1 MIQVGVSLAIFFIL
15 TTAYYLLKHFF
26 IDKQRLW
33 FTNIANL
40 FLMTYLFLV
49 VGSQLV
55 INVKNSADHCNGVPQ
70 FGTAFMYT
78 ILPNILIFGL
88 VLMVMQVL
96 PGWKAPFSNTIG
108 YLFVWLGGAEDA
120 YKDLIKNGKS
130 PLISRILDNK
140 STIINEMTPFNFGAF
155 MSRMAKE
162 GALKNN
168 YKTKSSYN
176 TLFNFILAKDTIAE
190 LVWVLV
196 TGILVIISSF
206 NSLIDIQCDIPTKQ
220 KQAVA
225 AKFKAEM
232 AKINADKPKEKYFT
246 KHD

>member
-55 INVKNSADHCNGVPQ
+55 INVMNSADHCNGAPQ
-70 FGTAFMYT
+70 FGTSFMYT
-78 ILPNILIFGL
+78 MLPNILIFGL
-88 VLMVMQVL
+88 VLIIMQVL

-108 YLFVWLGGAEDA
+108 YLFVWLGGAEGA
-120 YKDLIKNGKS
+120 FKDLIKDGKS

-140 STIINEMTPFNFGAF
+140 SIIINEMTPFNFTAF
-155 MSRMAKE
+155 LNRMAKE
-162 GALKNN
+162 GSLKKNFKNN
-168 YKTKSSYN
+168 PSYN
-176 TLFNFILAKDTIAE
+176 TLFNYILAKDTIAE
-190 LVWVLV
+190 LIWVLV

-206 NSLIDIQCDIPTKQ
+206 NSLIEIQCDIPTKQ
-220 KQAVA
+220 KELKLSTTGALHAYGFLTSPV
-225 AKFKAEM
+225 F
-232 AKINADKPKEKYFT
+232 ADLI
-246 KHD
+246 

>member
-40 FLMTYLFLV
+40 FLMAYLFLV

-168 YKTKSSYN
+168 YKSKSSYN

-232 AKINADKPKEKYFT
+232 AKIDADKPKEKYFT

>member
-1 MIQVGVSLAIFFIL
+1 
-15 TTAYYLLKHFF
+15 
-26 IDKQRLW
+26 
-33 FTNIANL
+33 
-40 FLMTYLFLV
+40 
-49 VGSQLV
+49 
-55 INVKNSADHCNGVPQ
+55 
-70 FGTAFMYT
+70 
-78 ILPNILIFGL
+78 
-88 VLMVMQVL
+88 MQIL

-108 YLFVWLGGAEDA
+108 YLFIWLGGAEDS
-120 YKDLIKNGKS
+120 YKDLIKNGKN

-140 STIINEMTPFNFGAF
+140 STIMNEMTPFNFSTF

-162 GALKNN
+162 GSLKKNYKNN
-168 YKTKSSYN
+168 PSYN
-176 TLFNFILAKDTIAE
+176 TLFNYILAKDTIAE

-206 NSLIDIQCDIPTKQ
+206 NALIDIQCDIPIKQ
-220 KQAVA
+220 KKAVA